1 MRASSAAL
9 VIGVALAACEA
20 PTRRRSV
27 GEQLELAQTALRAGR
42 LEEARELVAA
52 ARAQDPSHLAAAQ
65 WSGFVADLTWRDEV
79 AVEER
84 MAAIRLAR
92 AGGATEQVAQLRGEL
107 GDQLF
112 RAGRWGESATPLLAG
127 AVGAQAE
134 RRRAFSVVAASLP
147 YVRRFQGPLLTEQP
161 FVPGE
166 TPEFI
171 CGTPGKQRPFAI
183 DTGTSMTTLSSS
195 FAEEL
200 GVRSR
205 QRAGAAL
212 DGAGRSLDVEVGLL
226 PEFRV
231 GSVDIGAAP
240 VLVVADRALVLRD
253 LHGGAERVPR
263 GVLGLDLIGACRLT
277 IDPERGGVVLAL
289 PQGLPEARS
298 VQCVRVGGRCLAPV
312 EVEGARL
319 WFVLDTGASHSSLT
333 SAGLARI
340 GRGRERAAPTFRR
353 VRTVGGSVVSVREV
367 RGLVL
372 RCSEARF
379 LQVTLPIVDR
389 GETPGFPV
397 HGVLGIDLLGR
408 CRVTLDRGRVRLAA
422 VEGG

>member
-1 MRASSAAL
+1 MRAGFAAL
-9 VIGVALAACEA
+9 LVGVTLVGCGV
-20 PTRRRSV
+20 TRRSRSV
-27 GEQLELAQTALRAGR
+27 AEDLMLAQTALRDGR
-42 LEEARELVAA
+42 PEEARELVAA
-52 ARAQDPSHLAAAQ
+52 ARAQDPENLATVQ
-65 WSGFVADLTWRDEV
+65 WSAFVADLTWRDEA

-84 MAAIRLAR
+84 MAAVRLAR
-92 AGGATEQVAQLRGEL
+92 ARGGDAQVARLRGEL

-127 AVGAQAE
+127 AVGEQAE
-134 RRRAFSVVAASLP
+134 RRRALSVIAASLP

-171 CGTPGKQRPFAI
+171 CGTPGRLRPFAI

-200 GVRSR
+200 GVRGR
-205 QRAGAAL
+205 QPAGVAL
-212 DGAGRSLDVEVGLL
+212 DGAGRSLEVEVGML
-226 PEFRV
+226 PDFRV
-231 GSVDIGAAP
+231 GSVDIGTVP
-240 VLVVADRALVLRD
+240 VLVVEDRALVLRD

-289 PQGLPEARS
+289 PQGLPENRS
-298 VQCVRVGGRCLAPV
+298 VRCVRLGGRCLVPV
-312 EVEGARL
+312 EVDGARL
-319 WFVLDTGASHSSLT
+319 WFVLDTGASHTSLT

-340 GRGRERAAPTFRR
+340 GRGRQRATPTFRR

-379 LQVTLPIVDR
+379 LQVTMPIVER
-389 GETPGFPV
+389 GETPWFPV
-397 HGVLGIDLLGR
+397 HGVLGIDLLGQ
-408 CRVTLDRGRVRLAA
+408 CRVTLDRGRVLLSA
-422 VEGG
+422 VGGD